1 MKYVKSFKEKTVLE
15 GDSWKNRSPLADL
28 PNDIIVPIPK
38 ELLSLD
44 KDTDTVYANE
54 REFLEHYSDLNE
66 KELDNATSQDFL
78 DAMMQYEISKKS
90 DTKRY
95 I

>member
-1 MKYVKSFKEKTVLE
+1 MFGKRKFNELFDEFDSFFNEIKPTYYKVGPNGYIFYYDSKSTT
-15 GDSWKNRSPLADL
+15 ST
-28 PNDIIVPIPK
+28 
-38 ELLSLD
+38 
-44 KDTDTVYANE
+44 TDNNTNQ
-54 REFLEHYSDLNE
+54 LK